1 MNGESPDV
9 KIARIDERTKLMAET
24 IENLS
29 DTITRLDETLKQVTE
44 KTLILEAN
52 KGYCPAHTDMVK
64 SQAKLREENI
74 VLKTKFGMVS
84 VLVAGLVTLLLNF
97 SLWLLDKYVS
107 WKG

>member
-1 MNGESPDV
+1 MNEESPDV

-29 DTITRLDETLKQVTE
+29 DTISRLDETLKHVTE
-44 KTLILEAN
+44 KTLKLEAN
-52 KGYCPAHTDMVK
+52 KGYCPAHADMVK
-64 SQAKLREENI
+64 TQVELREENL
-74 VLKTKFGMVS
+74 VLKTKFGLVAI
-84 VLVAGLVTLLLNF
+84 LVAGFVTLLLNF